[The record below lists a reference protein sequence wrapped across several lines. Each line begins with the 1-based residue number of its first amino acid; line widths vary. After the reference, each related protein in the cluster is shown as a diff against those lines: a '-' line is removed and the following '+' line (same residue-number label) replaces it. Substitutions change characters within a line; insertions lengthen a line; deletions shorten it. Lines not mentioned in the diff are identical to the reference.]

1 MWEQK
6 DKDYK
11 DYGDYVEEGIEETR
25 MNEKKKTGTR
35 KDHRGR
41 KHNFNERKLL
51 FLQYIKERDS
61 DLH

>member
-25 MNEKKKTGTR
+25 MNEKKENGNEERPPRSKTQ
-35 KDHRGR
+35 
-41 KHNFNERKLL
+41 L
-51 FLQYIKERDS
+51 
-61 DLH
+61 